1 MSFFV
6 DCVYSA
12 SIDALY
18 STKGNKMINQK
29 IVSSLHGDKYNM
41 WLVVR
46 EVDVQKLGLNKN
58 DFTHYSRTTVHPR
71 YGSIF
76 ALDQDVDFSKFTK
89 ACKQQNIELYINQT
103 EKADNLHQ
111 IRDWASIEL
120 IQDHA
125 EKLRCM

>member
-1 MSFFV
+1 M
-6 DCVYSA
+6 
-12 SIDALY
+12 Y

-76 ALDQDVDFSKFTK
+76 ALDQDVDFRKFTK
-89 ACKQQNIELYINQT
+89 ACKQQNVELYINQT

>member
-1 MSFFV
+1 
-6 DCVYSA
+6 
-12 SIDALY
+12 
-18 STKGNKMINQK
+18 MIKQK
-29 IVSSLHGDKYNM
+29 IASSLQGDKYNM

-46 EVDVQKLGLNKN
+46 EVDVQKIGLNKN

-76 ALDQDVDFSKFTK
+76 ALDQDVDFNKFTK
-89 ACKQQNIELYINQT
+89 ACKRQNIELHINQT
-103 EKADNLHQ
+103 EIADNLHQ

-125 EKLRCM
+125 QKLRAL

>member
-1 MSFFV
+1 
-6 DCVYSA
+6 
-12 SIDALY
+12 
-18 STKGNKMINQK
+18 MINQK
-29 IVSSLHGDKYNM
+29 IVSSLQGDKYNM

-71 YGSIF
+71 YGSVF
-76 ALDQDVDFSKFTK
+76 ALDQDVDFKKFTD
-89 ACKQQNIELYINQT
+89 ACKQHNVELYISQP

-111 IRDWASIEL
+111 IRDWSSIEL

-125 EKLRCM
+125 QNLRAL

>member
-1 MSFFV
+1 MLCLQCV
-6 DCVYSA
+6 DRRSVIA
-12 SIDALY
+12 QKE
-18 STKGNKMINQK
+18 TKMINQ
-29 IVSSLHGDKYNM
+29 IVSSLQGDQWNM

-46 EVDVQKLGLNKN
+46 EVDVQKIGLNKN

-71 YGSIF
+71 YGSVF
-76 ALDQDVDFSKFTK
+76 ALDQDVDCNKFKK
-89 ACKQQNIELYINQT
+89 ACKQHNVQLHISHT

>member
-1 MSFFV
+1 M
-6 DCVYSA
+6 
-12 SIDALY
+12 I
-18 STKGNKMINQK
+18 TNKMF
-29 IVSSLHGDKYNM
+29 SSLHGDKYNM

-58 DFTHYSRTTVHPR
+58 DFTHYSRTSVHPR

-76 ALDQDVDFSKFTK
+76 ALDQDVDFRKFTK
-89 ACKQQNIELYINQT
+89 ACKQQNIELHINQNT
-103 EKADNLHQ
+103 KADNLHQ

-125 EKLRCM
+125 QKLRAL